1 MACSLLEKAITLL
14 QQTGCTCVLCNE
26 ELIITDKRRGIRPLL
41 DLLDNET
48 NVEGFYAADK
58 VVGKAAAYLYCLL
71 KVKRLYALVISAP
84 ALEILNQAGIETEYG
99 QLVSAIQNRTK
110 DGFCPMEQA
119 VLNIQDPSDALVAI
133 RNTLASLTK

>member
-14 QQTGCTCVLCNE
+14 QQTGSTCVLCSE

-48 NVEGFYAADK
+48 DITGFCAADK
-58 VVGKAAAYLYCLL
+58 VVGKAAAFLYILL
-71 KVKRLYALVISAP
+71 KVKSLYAQVISEP
-84 ALEILNQAGIETEYG
+84 ALNLLEQAGISVEYG
-99 QLVSAIQNRTK
+99 QLVTAIQNRTK

-119 VLNIQDPSDALVAI
+119 VWNIQDPSEALVAI
-133 RNTLASLTK
+133 RNTLKTLSK